1 MILGNSAFIHRKIG
15 EKCFVSAEIAGQYKT
30 QKIHID
36 INYINEKNQLD
47 LESLQS
53 HDEDYAKSSFEFK
66 DNFYV
71 EREVEKMS
79 KSKYN
84 VVNPDDICEKYGTDT
99 LRMYEMFLGPLE
111 QSKPWSTSGIS
122 GVHNFLKKLWKLY
135 FDPKSNLIVDDS
147 EPSKTNLKTL
157 HKCIKKVSEDIES
170 FSFNTAVSAMMITVN
185 ELISQNCRSRKI
197 LEPLLLV
204 VNPFAPH
211 ITEEI
216 WENLGNKKSIVYS
229 KYPDYT
235 EAHIKDNTKIYPV
248 SINGKLKY
256 KIELSTD
263 LSKEDIEK
271 AILSDQNFMQKLE
284 GNHPKRVIIIPGKII
299 NFVV

>member
-1 MILGNSAFIHRKIG
+1 
-15 EKCFVSAEIAGQYKT
+15 
-30 QKIHID
+30 
-36 INYINEKNQLD
+36 
-47 LESLQS
+47 
-53 HDEDYAKSSFEFK
+53 
-66 DNFYV
+66 
-71 EREVEKMS
+71 
-79 KSKYN
+79 
-84 VVNPDDICEKYGTDT
+84 
-99 LRMYEMFLGPLE
+99 
-111 QSKPWSTSGIS
+111 
-122 GVHNFLKKLWKLY
+122 
-135 FDPKSNLIVDDS
+135 
-147 EPSKTNLKTL
+147 
-157 HKCIKKVSEDIES
+157 
-170 FSFNTAVSAMMITVN
+170 MMITVN

-211 ITEEI
+211 ISEEI

-229 KYPDYT
+229 KYPDYK
-235 EAHIKDNTKIYPV
+235 EAYIKDNTKIYPV